1 VKAKDLREKTNEELS
16 GMVTEFQKSLIQFRL
31 NMVTGTVENVRSAR
45 TARRDIARI
54 NTILRQRELA
64 AQKSE
69 A

>member
-1 VKAKDLREKTNEELS
+1 VKAKDLRDKSNEELN
-16 GMVTEFQKSLIQFRL
+16 GLIKDFQKDLMQFRL

-45 TARRDIARI
+45 AARRDIARI

>member
-1 VKAKDLREKTNEELS
+1 MKAKDLRDKSNEELN
-16 GMVTEFQKSLIQFRL
+16 GLIKDFQKDLMQFRL
-31 NMVTGTVENVRSAR
+31 NMVTGTLENVRSAR
-45 TARRDIARI
+45 AARRDIARI

>member
-1 VKAKDLREKTNEELS
+1 MKAKDLREKSIEELN
-16 GMVTEFQKSLIQFRL
+16 GLIKDFQKDLMQFRL
-31 NMVTGTVENVRSAR
+31 NMVTGTVENVRTAR
-45 TARRDIARI
+45 AARRDIARI

>member
-1 VKAKDLREKTNEELS
+1 MKAKDLRDKSNEELN
-16 GMVTEFQKSLIQFRL
+16 GLIKDFQKDLMQFRL

-45 TARRDIARI
+45 AARRDIARI

>member
-1 VKAKDLREKTNEELS
+1 VKAKDLREKSIEELN
-16 GMVTEFQKSLIQFRL
+16 GLIKDFQKDLMQFRL
-31 NMVTGTVENVRSAR
+31 NMVTGTVENVRTAR
-45 TARRDIARI
+45 AARRDIARI

>member
-1 VKAKDLREKTNEELS
+1 
-16 GMVTEFQKSLIQFRL
+16 MVTEFQKSLIQFRL

>member
-1 VKAKDLREKTNEELS
+1 MKAKDLREKSNEELN
-16 GMVTEFQKSLIQFRL
+16 GLIKDFQKDLMQFRL
-31 NMVTGTVENVRSAR
+31 NMVTGTVENVRTAR
-45 TARRDIARI
+45 AARRDIARI